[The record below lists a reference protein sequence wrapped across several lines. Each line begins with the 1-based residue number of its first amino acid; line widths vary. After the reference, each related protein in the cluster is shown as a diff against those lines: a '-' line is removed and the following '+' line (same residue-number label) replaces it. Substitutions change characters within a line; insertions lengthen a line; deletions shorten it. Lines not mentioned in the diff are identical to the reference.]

1 MQGIIKM
8 NNLLFL
14 SEQDFMIDPNGP
26 RGPVVCTK
34 QKGIMFVMFM
44 ANPNVCKYCDLAKP
58 EFMQL
63 PHIINNVKFGICN
76 LSSCPNLQARSLET
90 ITPLQKVPTFI
101 VYINGRPV
109 INYDNERTTK
119 HFAEFM
125 KQVLT
130 SLSQQQ
136 GGGAAQLGQ
145 GGANGGQGGIYASQ
159 GEQME
164 KTAYGVAYDHDIL
177 TINDPSQM
185 SGITCTEDGVC
196 YFTNAEVGV
205 NKQAAVAQAQA
216 QIQQQQAQM
225 MYQGGQPQHA
235 QQMGGQGQ
243 RMPYNPNQQAM
254 QMQMRQPAPNAY
266 MQQQQQFMQM

>member
-1 MQGIIKM
+1 
-8 NNLLFL
+8 
-14 SEQDFMIDPNGP
+14 MIDPNGP

-34 QKGIMFVMFM
+34 QTGIMFVMFM
-44 ANPNVCKYCDLAKP
+44 ADPNVCKFCDLAKP

-76 LSSCPNLQARSLET
+76 LSRCPNLQARSMET

-101 VYINGRPV
+101 VYINGRPT

-125 KQVLT
+125 KQVISKL
-130 SLSQQQ
+130 QQPQQ
-136 GGGAAQLGQ
+136 GGQQAQY
-145 GGANGGQGGIYASQ
+145 GANGMTTS
-159 GEQME
+159 GEQVE

-185 SGITCTEDGVC
+185 SGVTCSEDGVC

-205 NKQAAVAQAQA
+205 NKQAALTQAQA
-216 QIQQQQAQM
+216 QIQQQQ
-225 MYQGGQPQHA
+225 
-235 QQMGGQGQ
+235 QQMGMQQPMQHQQMQQQQMGMQQ
-243 RMPYNPNQQAM
+243 RQMYNPNQQAM
-254 QMQMRQPAPNAY
+254 QMQMRQPAPNQY
-266 MQQQQQFMQM
+266 IQQQQQYYN